1 LARLGVNVDHIA
13 NIREARKAVEP
24 EPIAAA
30 LIAEMNGAT
39 GITVHLRGDR
49 RHIQDRD
56 LMLLREVVK
65 TSLNLEMS
73 PADEM
78 LKIACEVCPDMVT
91 LVPEAANEI
100 TTEGGLSFR
109 DAKSDIAQAVKRLK
123 EANIN
128 VSLFVNPDVGSMEEA
143 KDIGADT
150 VEIHTGIYAAA
161 FGTDKEALEFS
172 RVVRCVERATELGL
186 SVNAGHDLNYRNIL
200 PVAQIPNMGELN
212 IGHSIIARSV
222 FVGIGQAVKE
232 MFDLICLTGLPKV

>member
-56 LMLLREVVK
+56 VGLLRELIK

-73 PADEM
+73 SASEM
-78 LKIACEVCPDMVT
+78 LKIACEVRPDMVT
-91 LVPEAANEI
+91 LVPEAENEV

-109 DAKSDIAQAVKRLK
+109 DAKSGITRAVEKLKRSG
-123 EANIN
+123 IN
-128 VSLFVNPDVGSMEEA
+128 VSLFVNPDLESMEAA
-143 KDIGADT
+143 KKTGADT

-161 FGTDKEALEFS
+161 FGTDKESAELS
-172 RVVRCVERATELGL
+172 RVIKCVERATELGL
-186 SVNAGHDLNYRNIL
+186 LVNAGHDLNYRNIL
-200 PVAQIPNMGELN
+200 PVARIPNMGELN

-232 MFDLICLTGLPKV
+232 MLELICLNKAS